1 MIRATT
7 PKHIFYF
14 ETDPSIYSRILI
26 TYQQNGST
34 ILEKTKEDLT
44 IEETTAPCDVEK
56 TVYAAWFRLTQEE
69 TNKFQAGAGKQVTV
83 QVRGMRQTS
92 LIRDLHGVLEQVLT
106 LAHSPCHFVVSQLHH
121 VTLRTS

>member
-83 QVRGMRQTS
+83 QVR
-92 LIRDLHGVLEQVLT
+92 VLT
-106 LAHSPCHFVVSQLHH
+106 TVNEALASDKKTFSVQDVLNDE
-121 VTLRTS
+121 VLV